1 MISDIGRVSRV
12 FIGIGSNLGDRLA
25 TISRAIQD
33 LGRLPRI
40 RVVQMATL
48 FETQPIGGPLPQ
60 PDFLNTVVEIDT
72 DLPPLELLDR
82 LQDLE
87 RSLGRQPSDIR
98 WAPRAIDLDILLYD
112 QCIMNDPRLTIP
124 HVQLHRR
131 RFALEPLAQLAP
143 DVTHPVLHQTIREL
157 LASLPPTA
165 GRVEAV
171 EPTGVSS
178 DWNPGA

>member
-1 MISDIGRVSRV
+1 MSRV
-12 FIGIGSNLGDRLA
+12 FLGIGSNLGDRLA
-25 TISRAIQD
+25 TISRAIQG
-33 LGRLPRI
+33 LSRLPRI
-40 RVVQMATL
+40 RVVQMTTI
-48 FETQPIGGPLPQ
+48 FETQPIGGPPQ
-60 PDFLNTVVEIDT
+60 PGFLNTAVEIET

-87 RSLGRQPSDIR
+87 RALGRQPSEIR

-112 QCIMNDPRLTIP
+112 QRILNDDRLTIP

-143 DVTHPVLHQTIREL
+143 EVMHPVLRKTIREL
-157 LASLPPTA
+157 LAGLPSTA

-171 EPTGVSS
+171 ESTAASTE
-178 DWNPGA
+178 WNPGA

>member
-1 MISDIGRVSRV
+1 MPRV

-25 TISRAIQD
+25 TISRAVHE
-33 LGRLPRI
+33 LNRLPRI

-48 FETQPIGGPLPQ
+48 FETEPIGGPAQ
-60 PDFLNTVVEIDT
+60 PDFLNTAVEIET

-87 RSLGRQPSDIR
+87 RALGRQPTDIR
-98 WAPRAIDLDILLYD
+98 WGPRAIDLDILLYD
-112 QCIMNDPRLTIP
+112 QRILNDDRLTIP
-124 HVQLHRR
+124 HVHLHRR

-143 DVTHPVLHQTIREL
+143 DLSHPVLRKTVREL
-157 LASLPPTA
+157 LAGLSSTA

-171 EPTGVSS
+171 EPTGASTE
-178 DWNPGA
+178 WNPGA